1 MKEDLKVQLGSM
13 KVELGNMKEDMKVE
27 LGNMKE
33 DMKVELANIEARSDA
48 RFEKREEVGGGLVGP
63 FATALFRWHPAGRSA
78 VRH

>member
-1 MKEDLKVQLGSM
+1 MKEDLKVQLGS
-13 KVELGNMKEDMKVE
+13 MKVE